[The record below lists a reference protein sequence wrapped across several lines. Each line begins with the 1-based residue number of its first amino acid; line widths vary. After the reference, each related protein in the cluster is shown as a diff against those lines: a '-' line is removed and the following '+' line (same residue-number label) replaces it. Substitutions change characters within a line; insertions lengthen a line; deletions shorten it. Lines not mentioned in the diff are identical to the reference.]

1 MKLVLLG
8 PPGAGKGTQAKR
20 VADRYNVKHI
30 STGEMFRE
38 AIANGSGL
46 GQKLQSRL
54 DAGGLAPDDVVIKM
68 VLDRIARDDCA
79 EGWMLDGFP
88 RNIAQARA
96 LEMAL
101 AAQGTE
107 LDAVLEIRVDEDEVV
122 KRLSGRRTCA
132 GCGKIYHT
140 EFLPPKV
147 DGICDDCGG
156 ELKRRADDHEES
168 IRERLKEYHAQTE
181 LLTPFFEAEG
191 KLKAVVGTGKHPDEV
206 TAQILDVLG

>member
-132 GCGKIYHT
+132 
-140 EFLPPKV
+140 ER
-147 DGICDDCGG
+147 DCKPA
-156 ELKRRADDHEES
+156 LRWRD
-168 IRERLKEYHAQTE
+168 Q
-181 LLTPFFEAEG
+181 
-191 KLKAVVGTGKHPDEV
+191 
-206 TAQILDVLG
+206 